1 MKHDGRTC
9 GLDAKFKLEFA
20 SNEEEP
26 WNQSSLCLFEFP
38 VGRRTKANSLL
49 GFPAVQRLSLFPH
62 GIRDA
67 QQWQN
72 F

>member
-1 MKHDGRTC
+1 MQNLNWT
-9 GLDAKFKLEFA
+9 LQAI
-20 SNEEEP
+20 EEEP
-26 WNQSSLCLFEFP
+26 RNQSSLWLFGFP
-38 VGRRTKANSLL
+38 VVKEEQKANSSLL
-49 GFPAVQRLSLFPH
+49 GFPAVPRMSLLLD